1 MFLLP
6 LPKQRVLPRSRQVA
20 GIYSLSRKP
29 SIPKPAQTTSTT
41 LYMGHSCP
49 YYRRYRFGY
58 CGCYAVTSCCWS
70 NMRVFSKI
78 EFDLTIKQ
86 WGAKRTYRDPYI
98 ENQNPDLEIKSE
110 LNFKSL
116 SALEVL
122 RKLLDYLHDND
133 S

>member
-1 MFLLP
+1 M
-6 LPKQRVLPRSRQVA
+6 
-20 GIYSLSRKP
+20 
-29 SIPKPAQTTSTT
+29 
-41 LYMGHSCP
+41 
-49 YYRRYRFGY
+49 
-58 CGCYAVTSCCWS
+58 
-70 NMRVFSKI
+70 FSKI